1 MHVQKAGV
9 PKQSYADLS
18 RKDISLT
25 EDSLSI
31 SDLFNEPNSTLAA
44 PDYSS
49 CPKVD
54 TSNDVSIIPDSS
66 VSARLEPIADKTDL
80 LQAVACDD
88 ESSHHIATDSLVKN
102 SSPSFVPITIEINPS
117 DYNRLLTEAEQL
129 SDGRF
134 ISQEP
139 FCIVGLHACGD
150 LTSTALR
157 MFVSLP
163 TAAAV
168 CVVGCCYHHITE
180 EGGYFTTTLLL
191 FQLFIHL
198 YYHYRNALD
207 LRRPSKYATH
217 SSIANFLPL
226 KVAIA
231 ALTIIS

>member
-9 PKQSYADLS
+9 PKQSHADLS

-44 PDYSS
+44 PDYSRDS

-54 TSNDVSIIPDSS
+54 TSNDASIILDSS
-66 VSARLEPIADKTDL
+66 VSARLKPIADKTDL
-80 LQAVACDD
+80 LQAVAVD
-88 ESSHHIATDSLVKN
+88 ESSHHIATDSLLKN
-102 SSPSFVPITIEINPS
+102 SSPSFVPITIEINPR

-129 SDGRF
+129 SDGKF

-150 LTSTALR
+150 LTSTALK

-168 CVVGCCYHHITE
+168 CVVGCCYHQITE
-180 EGGYFTTTLLL
+180 EGGYFTTTSAVHP
-191 FQLFIHL
+191 FI
-198 YYHYRNALD
+198 
-207 LRRPSKYATH
+207 
-217 SSIANFLPL
+217 LPL
-226 KVAIA
+226 P
-231 ALTIIS
+231 